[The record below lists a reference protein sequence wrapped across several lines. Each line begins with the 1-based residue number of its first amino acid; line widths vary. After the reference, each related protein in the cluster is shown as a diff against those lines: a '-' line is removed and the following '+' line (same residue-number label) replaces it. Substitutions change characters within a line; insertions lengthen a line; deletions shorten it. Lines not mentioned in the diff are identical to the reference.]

1 MAIDYR
7 RLLDWPVPEVRQT
20 YSVRDSQRYALAVGL
35 GADPV
40 DTRQLPFVYEHN
52 PQALPMQAVVLGYP
66 GFWMKDPATGVD
78 WVRLVHA
85 EQGLR
90 LHRPLPASGEVIG
103 RTRVVGIND
112 KGPGKGAIVYS
123 QRTLHDAVSD
133 ALIATLDS
141 STFCRGDGGCGGSDA
156 PPMRLAP
163 TPEREPDAVCEL
175 PTLPQQ
181 ALLYR
186 QCGDFNPLHADPAVA
201 RAAGFERPILH
212 GLCTFAV
219 AGHALVRLRPGTP
232 DATAGALLGAGLP
245 GRDAAYG
252 NLARGER
259 RGVSHTGGRTP
270 AGGAEPRPGAN
281 RHPLTHPI
289 TRIGIRSGLVAAAAL
304 GPAARRRNET
314 IGAYS
319 SVRRC
324 PRCFWPVTK

>member
-1 MAIDYR
+1 MTIDYQ
-7 RLLDWPVPEVRQT
+7 RLLDWSLPEVRQT
-20 YSVRDSQRYALAVGL
+20 YTVRDSQRYALAVGL
-35 GADPV
+35 GADPL
-40 DTRQLPFVYEHN
+40 DTRQLPFVYEQD
-52 PQALPMQAVVLGYP
+52 PRALPMQAVVLGYP

-123 QRTLHDAVSD
+123 QRTLHDAASD

-141 STFCRGDGGCGGSDA
+141 STFCRGDGGCGGSDV

-163 TPEREPDAVCEL
+163 TPERAPDAVCEL

-186 QCGDFNPLHADPAVA
+186 QCGDFNPLHADPDVA

-219 AGHALVRLRPGTP
+219 AGHALLRTLCDYDPARLTELQVRFSAPVYPGETLRTEIWS
-232 DATAGALLGAGLP
+232 DA
-245 GRDAAYG
+245 DAVAFRT
-252 NLARGER
+252 LAVE
-259 RGVSHTGGRTP
+259 RGVLVLSHGRARITP
-270 AGGAEPRPGAN
+270 
-281 RHPLTHPI
+281 I
-289 TRIGIRSGLVAAAAL
+289 
-304 GPAARRRNET
+304 
-314 IGAYS
+314 
-319 SVRRC
+319 
-324 PRCFWPVTK
+324 

>member
-1 MAIDYR
+1 MAIDYQ
-7 RLLDWPVPEVRQT
+7 RLLDWSLPEVRQT
-20 YSVRDSQRYALAVGL
+20 YSVRDSQLYALAVGL

-40 DTRQLPFVYEHN
+40 DTRQLPFVYEQN
-52 PQALPMQAVVLGYP
+52 PRALPMQAVVLGYP

-90 LHRPLPASGEVIG
+90 LHRPLPASGDVIG

-123 QRTLHDAVSD
+123 QRTLHDAASD
-133 ALIATLDS
+133 ELIATLDS

-163 TPEREPDAVCEL
+163 TPERAPDAVCEL

-219 AGHALVRLRPGTP
+219 AGHALLRTLCDYDPARLTELQARFSAPVYPGETLRTEIWSDADAVAFRTLAVERNVVVLSHGRAQIRP
-232 DATAGALLGAGLP
+232 
-245 GRDAAYG
+245 
-252 NLARGER
+252 
-259 RGVSHTGGRTP
+259 S
-270 AGGAEPRPGAN
+270 
-281 RHPLTHPI
+281 
-289 TRIGIRSGLVAAAAL
+289 
-304 GPAARRRNET
+304 
-314 IGAYS
+314 
-319 SVRRC
+319 
-324 PRCFWPVTK
+324 

>member
-20 YSVRDSQRYALAVGL
+20 YSVRDSQLYALATGL

-133 ALIATLDS
+133 ELIATLDS

-219 AGHALVRLRPGTP
+219 AGHALLRTLCDYDPARLTQLQARFSAPVYPGETLR
-232 DATAGALLGAGLP
+232 TEIWHEAGAVAFRTLAVERQQVVLSH
-245 GRDAAYG
+245 GRAQID
-252 NLARGER
+252 
-259 RGVSHTGGRTP
+259 
-270 AGGAEPRPGAN
+270 
-281 RHPLTHPI
+281 
-289 TRIGIRSGLVAAAAL
+289 TR
-304 GPAARRRNET
+304 
-314 IGAYS
+314 
-319 SVRRC
+319 
-324 PRCFWPVTK
+324 

>member
-1 MAIDYR
+1 MAIDYQ
-7 RLLDWPVPEVRQT
+7 RLLDWSLPEVRQT
-20 YSVRDSQRYALAVGL
+20 YTVRDSQRYALAVGL
-35 GADPV
+35 GADPL
-40 DTRQLPFVYEHN
+40 DTRQLPFVYEQD
-52 PQALPMQAVVLGYP
+52 PRALPMQAVVLGYP

-123 QRTLHDAVSD
+123 QRTLHDAASD

-163 TPEREPDAVCEL
+163 TPERAPDAVCEL

-186 QCGDFNPLHADPAVA
+186 QCGDFNPLHADPDVA

-219 AGHALVRLRPGTP
+219 AGHALLRTLCDYDPARLTELQVRFSAPVYPGETLRTEIW
-232 DATAGALLGAGLP
+232 
-245 GRDAAYG
+245 RDADAVAFRT
-252 NLARGER
+252 LAVE
-259 RGVSHTGGRTP
+259 RGVVVMSHGRARITP
-270 AGGAEPRPGAN
+270 
-281 RHPLTHPI
+281 I
-289 TRIGIRSGLVAAAAL
+289 
-304 GPAARRRNET
+304 
-314 IGAYS
+314 
-319 SVRRC
+319 
-324 PRCFWPVTK
+324 

>member
-20 YSVRDSQRYALAVGL
+20 YSVRDSQLYALAVGL

-40 DTRQLPFVYEHN
+40 DTRQLPFVYEQN

-123 QRTLHDAVSD
+123 QRTLHDAASD

-163 TPEREPDAVCEL
+163 TPERAPDAVCEL

-219 AGHALVRLRPGTP
+219 AGHALLRTLCDYDPARLTELQARFSAPVYPGETLR
-232 DATAGALLGAGLP
+232 TEIWHEAGAVAFRTLAVERKLVVLSH
-245 GRDAAYG
+245 GRAQIDA
-252 NLARGER
+252 R
-259 RGVSHTGGRTP
+259 
-270 AGGAEPRPGAN
+270 
-281 RHPLTHPI
+281 
-289 TRIGIRSGLVAAAAL
+289 
-304 GPAARRRNET
+304 
-314 IGAYS
+314 
-319 SVRRC
+319 
-324 PRCFWPVTK
+324 

>member
-1 MAIDYR
+1 MAIDYQ
-7 RLLDWPVPEVRQT
+7 RLLDWPVREVRQT
-20 YSVRDSQRYALAVGL
+20 YGVRDSQLYALAVGL
-35 GADPV
+35 GADPL
-40 DTRQLPFVYEHN
+40 DTRQLPFVYEQN

-123 QRTLHDAVSD
+123 QRTLHDAASD
-133 ALIATLDS
+133 ELIATLDS
-141 STFCRGDGGCGGSDA
+141 STFCRGDGGCGGADA

-163 TPEREPDAVCEL
+163 TPERAPDAVCEL

-186 QCGDFNPLHADPAVA
+186 LCGDFNPLHADPDVA

-219 AGHALVRLRPGTP
+219 AGHALLRTLCDYDPARLTELQVRFCAPVYPGETLRTEIWC
-232 DATAGALLGAGLP
+232 DADAVAFRTLAVERNLVVLSH
-245 GRDAAYG
+245 GRAQ
-252 NLARGER
+252 
-259 RGVSHTGGRTP
+259 
-270 AGGAEPRPGAN
+270 
-281 RHPLTHPI
+281 
-289 TRIGIRSGLVAAAAL
+289 
-304 GPAARRRNET
+304 
-314 IGAYS
+314 IGAI
-319 SVRRC
+319 
-324 PRCFWPVTK
+324 

>member
-1 MAIDYR
+1 MAIDYQ
-7 RLLDWPVPEVRQT
+7 RLLDWSLPEVRQT
-20 YSVRDSQRYALAVGL
+20 YSVRDSQLYALAVGL

-40 DTRQLPFVYEHN
+40 NTRQLPFVYEQA

-85 EQGLR
+85 EQGLT

-163 TPEREPDAVCEL
+163 TPERAPDAVCEL

-219 AGHALVRLRPGTP
+219 AGHTLLRTLCDYDPARLTALQARFSAPVYPGETLRTEIWNE
-232 DATAGALLGAGLP
+232 AGAVAFRTLAVERNVVVLSH
-245 GRDAAYG
+245 GRAQIDA
-252 NLARGER
+252 R
-259 RGVSHTGGRTP
+259 
-270 AGGAEPRPGAN
+270 
-281 RHPLTHPI
+281 
-289 TRIGIRSGLVAAAAL
+289 
-304 GPAARRRNET
+304 
-314 IGAYS
+314 
-319 SVRRC
+319 
-324 PRCFWPVTK
+324 

>member
-1 MAIDYR
+1 MTIDYQ
-7 RLLDWPVPEVRQT
+7 RLLDWSLPEVRQT
-20 YSVRDSQRYALAVGL
+20 YTVRDSQRYALAVGL
-35 GADPV
+35 GADPL
-40 DTRQLPFVYEHN
+40 DTRQLPFVYEQD
-52 PQALPMQAVVLGYP
+52 PRALPMQAVVLGYP

-123 QRTLHDAVSD
+123 QRTLHDAASD

-141 STFCRGDGGCGGSDA
+141 STFCRGDGGCGGSDV

-163 TPEREPDAVCEL
+163 TPERAPDAVCEL

-186 QCGDFNPLHADPAVA
+186 QCGDFNPLHADPDVA

-219 AGHALVRLRPGTP
+219 AGHALLRTLCDYDPARLTELQVRFSAPVYPGETLRTEIWSDADAVAFRTLAVERNVVVLSHGRGRITP
-232 DATAGALLGAGLP
+232 
-245 GRDAAYG
+245 
-252 NLARGER
+252 
-259 RGVSHTGGRTP
+259 
-270 AGGAEPRPGAN
+270 
-281 RHPLTHPI
+281 I
-289 TRIGIRSGLVAAAAL
+289 
-304 GPAARRRNET
+304 
-314 IGAYS
+314 
-319 SVRRC
+319 
-324 PRCFWPVTK
+324 

>member
-20 YSVRDSQRYALAVGL
+20 YSVRDSQLYALATGL

-40 DTRQLPFVYEHN
+40 DTRQLPFVYEQN
-52 PQALPMQAVVLGYP
+52 PQALPTQAVVLGYP

-85 EQGLR
+85 EQGLT

-133 ALIATLDS
+133 ELIATLDS

-156 PPMRLAP
+156 APMRLAP

-186 QCGDFNPLHADPAVA
+186 LCGDLNPLHADPAVA

-219 AGHALVRLRPGTP
+219 AGHALLRTLCDYQPARLTQLQARFSAPVYPGETLRTQIWHEAESVAFCTLAVERKLVVLSHGRAQI
-232 DATAGALLGAGLP
+232 DA
-245 GRDAAYG
+245 
-252 NLARGER
+252 
-259 RGVSHTGGRTP
+259 
-270 AGGAEPRPGAN
+270 
-281 RHPLTHPI
+281 
-289 TRIGIRSGLVAAAAL
+289 
-304 GPAARRRNET
+304 
-314 IGAYS
+314 
-319 SVRRC
+319 C
-324 PRCFWPVTK
+324 

>member
-1 MAIDYR
+1 MNIDYQ
-7 RLLDWPVPEVRQT
+7 RLLDWSLPEVRQT
-20 YSVRDSQRYALAVGL
+20 YTVRDSQRYALAVGL
-35 GADPV
+35 GADPL
-40 DTRQLPFVYEHN
+40 DTRQLPFVYEQD
-52 PQALPMQAVVLGYP
+52 PRALPMQAVVLGYP

-123 QRTLHDAVSD
+123 QRTLHDAASD

-163 TPEREPDAVCEL
+163 TPERAPDAVCEL

-186 QCGDFNPLHADPAVA
+186 QCGDFNPLHADPDVA

-219 AGHALVRLRPGTP
+219 AGHALLRTLCDYDPARLTELQVRFSAPVYPGETLRTEIWSDADAVAFRTLAVERNVVVLSHGRARITP
-232 DATAGALLGAGLP
+232 
-245 GRDAAYG
+245 
-252 NLARGER
+252 
-259 RGVSHTGGRTP
+259 
-270 AGGAEPRPGAN
+270 
-281 RHPLTHPI
+281 I
-289 TRIGIRSGLVAAAAL
+289 
-304 GPAARRRNET
+304 
-314 IGAYS
+314 
-319 SVRRC
+319 
-324 PRCFWPVTK
+324 

>member
-1 MAIDYR
+1 MTIDYQ
-7 RLLDWPVPEVRQT
+7 RLLDWSLPEVRQT
-20 YSVRDSQRYALAVGL
+20 YTVRDSQRYALAVGL
-35 GADPV
+35 GADPL
-40 DTRQLPFVYEHN
+40 DTRQLPFVYEQD
-52 PQALPMQAVVLGYP
+52 PRALPMQAVVLGYP

-90 LHRPLPASGEVIG
+90 LHRPLPAGGEVIG

-123 QRTLHDAVSD
+123 QRTLHDAASD

-163 TPEREPDAVCEL
+163 TPERAPDAVCEL

-186 QCGDFNPLHADPAVA
+186 QCGDFNPLHADPDVA

-219 AGHALVRLRPGTP
+219 AGHALLRTLCDYDPARLTELQVRFSAPVYPGETLRTEIWS
-232 DATAGALLGAGLP
+232 DA
-245 GRDAAYG
+245 DAVAFRT
-252 NLARGER
+252 LAVE
-259 RGVSHTGGRTP
+259 RGVLVLSHGRARITP
-270 AGGAEPRPGAN
+270 
-281 RHPLTHPI
+281 I
-289 TRIGIRSGLVAAAAL
+289 
-304 GPAARRRNET
+304 
-314 IGAYS
+314 
-319 SVRRC
+319 
-324 PRCFWPVTK
+324 

>member
-1 MAIDYR
+1 MAIDYQ
-7 RLLDWPVPEVRQT
+7 RLLDWSLPEVRQT
-20 YSVRDSQRYALAVGL
+20 YTVRDSQLYALAVGL
-35 GADPV
+35 GADPL
-40 DTRQLPFVYEHN
+40 DTRQLPFVYEQN
-52 PQALPMQAVVLGYP
+52 PRALPMQAVVLGYP

-90 LHRPLPASGEVIG
+90 LHRPLPVSGEVIG
-103 RTRVVGIND
+103 RSRVVGIND

-133 ALIATLDS
+133 ELIATLDS

-163 TPEREPDAVCEL
+163 TPERAPDAVCEL

-186 QCGDFNPLHADPAVA
+186 LCGDFNPLHADPQVA

-219 AGHALVRLRPGTP
+219 AGHALLRTLCDYDPARLTQLQVRFSAPVYPGETLRTEIWREDEAFAFRTLAVERNLVVLSHGRAQI
-232 DATAGALLGAGLP
+232 DA
-245 GRDAAYG
+245 R
-252 NLARGER
+252 
-259 RGVSHTGGRTP
+259 
-270 AGGAEPRPGAN
+270 
-281 RHPLTHPI
+281 
-289 TRIGIRSGLVAAAAL
+289 
-304 GPAARRRNET
+304 
-314 IGAYS
+314 
-319 SVRRC
+319 
-324 PRCFWPVTK
+324 

>member
-20 YSVRDSQRYALAVGL
+20 YSVRDSQLYALAVGL

-40 DTRQLPFVYEHN
+40 DTRQLPFVYEQAS
-52 PQALPMQAVVLGYP
+52 QALPMQAVVLGYP

-85 EQGLR
+85 EQGLT

-163 TPEREPDAVCEL
+163 TPERAPDAVCEL

-186 QCGDFNPLHADPAVA
+186 QCGDFNPLHADPQVA

-219 AGHALVRLRPGTP
+219 AGHALLRTLCDYDPARLSELQARFSAPVYPGETLR
-232 DATAGALLGAGLP
+232 TEIWREAGAVAFRTLAVERKLVVLSH
-245 GRDAAYG
+245 GRAQID
-252 NLARGER
+252 
-259 RGVSHTGGRTP
+259 TT
-270 AGGAEPRPGAN
+270 
-281 RHPLTHPI
+281 
-289 TRIGIRSGLVAAAAL
+289 
-304 GPAARRRNET
+304 
-314 IGAYS
+314 
-319 SVRRC
+319 
-324 PRCFWPVTK
+324 VT

>member
-1 MAIDYR
+1 MAIDYQ

-20 YSVRDSQRYALAVGL
+20 YSVRDSQLYALATGL

-40 DTRQLPFVYEHN
+40 DTRQLPFVYEQN

-85 EQGLR
+85 EQSLT

-141 STFCRGDGGCGGSDA
+141 STFCRGDGGCGGADA

-163 TPEREPDAVCEL
+163 TPERAPDAVCEL

-186 QCGDFNPLHADPAVA
+186 LCGDFNPLHADPAVA

-219 AGHALVRLRPGTP
+219 AGHALLRTLCDYDPARLTQLQARFSAPVYPGETLR
-232 DATAGALLGAGLP
+232 TEIWHEAGAVAFRTLAVERKLVVLSH
-245 GRDAAYG
+245 GRAQ
-252 NLARGER
+252 
-259 RGVSHTGGRTP
+259 
-270 AGGAEPRPGAN
+270 
-281 RHPLTHPI
+281 
-289 TRIGIRSGLVAAAAL
+289 
-304 GPAARRRNET
+304 
-314 IGAYS
+314 IGA
-319 SVRRC
+319 R
-324 PRCFWPVTK
+324 

>member
-20 YSVRDSQRYALAVGL
+20 YSVRDSQLYALAVGL

-40 DTRQLPFVYEHN
+40 DTRQLPFVYEQAS
-52 PQALPMQAVVLGYP
+52 QALPMQAVVLGYP

-163 TPEREPDAVCEL
+163 TPERAPDAVCEL

-186 QCGDFNPLHADPAVA
+186 QCGDFNPLHADPQVA

-219 AGHALVRLRPGTP
+219 AGHALLRTLCDYDPARLTQLQARFSAPVYPGETLR
-232 DATAGALLGAGLP
+232 TEIWREAGAVAFRTLAVERKLVVLSH
-245 GRDAAYG
+245 GRAQID
-252 NLARGER
+252 
-259 RGVSHTGGRTP
+259 TT
-270 AGGAEPRPGAN
+270 
-281 RHPLTHPI
+281 
-289 TRIGIRSGLVAAAAL
+289 
-304 GPAARRRNET
+304 
-314 IGAYS
+314 
-319 SVRRC
+319 
-324 PRCFWPVTK
+324 VT

>member
-20 YSVRDSQRYALAVGL
+20 YSVRDSQLYALAVGL

-40 DTRQLPFVYEHN
+40 DTRQLPFVYEQAS
-52 PQALPMQAVVLGYP
+52 QALPMQAVVLGYP

-123 QRTLHDAVSD
+123 QRTLHDAASD

-163 TPEREPDAVCEL
+163 TPERAPDAVCEL

-186 QCGDFNPLHADPAVA
+186 QCGDFNPLHADPQVA

-219 AGHALVRLRPGTP
+219 AGHALLRTLCDYDPARLSELQARFSAPVYPGETLR
-232 DATAGALLGAGLP
+232 TEIWREAGAVAFRTLAVERKLVVLSH
-245 GRDAAYG
+245 GRAQID
-252 NLARGER
+252 
-259 RGVSHTGGRTP
+259 TT
-270 AGGAEPRPGAN
+270 
-281 RHPLTHPI
+281 
-289 TRIGIRSGLVAAAAL
+289 
-304 GPAARRRNET
+304 
-314 IGAYS
+314 
-319 SVRRC
+319 
-324 PRCFWPVTK
+324 VT

>member
-1 MAIDYR
+1 MAIDYQ

-20 YSVRDSQRYALAVGL
+20 YSVRDSQLYALAVGL

-40 DTRQLPFVYEHN
+40 NTRQLPFVYEQA

-85 EQGLR
+85 EQGLT

-123 QRTLHDAVSD
+123 QRTLHDAASD

-163 TPEREPDAVCEL
+163 TPERAPDAVCEL

-219 AGHALVRLRPGTP
+219 AGHALLRTLCDYDPARLTQLQARFSAPVYPGETLRTEIWREAESVAFRTLAVERNVVVLSHGRAQI
-232 DATAGALLGAGLP
+232 DA
-245 GRDAAYG
+245 R
-252 NLARGER
+252 
-259 RGVSHTGGRTP
+259 
-270 AGGAEPRPGAN
+270 
-281 RHPLTHPI
+281 
-289 TRIGIRSGLVAAAAL
+289 
-304 GPAARRRNET
+304 
-314 IGAYS
+314 
-319 SVRRC
+319 
-324 PRCFWPVTK
+324 

>member
-1 MAIDYR
+1 MAIDYQ

-20 YSVRDSQRYALAVGL
+20 YSVRDSQLYALAVGL

-40 DTRQLPFVYEHN
+40 NTRQLPFVYEQA

-123 QRTLHDAVSD
+123 QRTLHDAASD

-141 STFCRGDGGCGGSDA
+141 STFCRGDGGCGGSDT

-186 QCGDFNPLHADPAVA
+186 QCGDFNPLHSDPAVA

-219 AGHALVRLRPGTP
+219 AGHALLRTLCDYEPARLTQLQARFSAPVYPGETLRTEIWREAESVAFRTLAVERNVVVLSHGRAQI
-232 DATAGALLGAGLP
+232 DA
-245 GRDAAYG
+245 R
-252 NLARGER
+252 
-259 RGVSHTGGRTP
+259 
-270 AGGAEPRPGAN
+270 
-281 RHPLTHPI
+281 
-289 TRIGIRSGLVAAAAL
+289 
-304 GPAARRRNET
+304 
-314 IGAYS
+314 
-319 SVRRC
+319 
-324 PRCFWPVTK
+324 

>member
-1 MAIDYR
+1 MAIDYQ
-7 RLLDWPVPEVRQT
+7 RLLDWSLPEVRQT
-20 YSVRDSQRYALAVGL
+20 YSVRDSQLYALAVGL
-35 GADPV
+35 GADPL
-40 DTRQLPFVYEHN
+40 DTRQLPFVYEQN
-52 PQALPMQAVVLGYP
+52 PRALPMQAVVLGYP

-90 LHRPLPASGEVIG
+90 LHRSLPAGGEVIG

-123 QRTLHDAVSD
+123 QRTLHDAASD

-163 TPEREPDAVCEL
+163 TPEHAPDAVCEL

-186 QCGDFNPLHADPAVA
+186 QCGDFNPLHADPDVA

-219 AGHALVRLRPGTP
+219 AGHALLRTLCDYDPARLTELQARFSAPVYPGETLR
-232 DATAGALLGAGLP
+232 TEIW
-245 GRDAAYG
+245 RDADAVAFRT
-252 NLARGER
+252 LAVE
-259 RGVSHTGGRTP
+259 RGVVVLSHGR
-270 AGGAEPRPGAN
+270 AQIRP
-281 RHPLTHPI
+281 I
-289 TRIGIRSGLVAAAAL
+289 
-304 GPAARRRNET
+304 
-314 IGAYS
+314 
-319 SVRRC
+319 
-324 PRCFWPVTK
+324 

>member
-1 MAIDYR
+1 MAIDYQ
-7 RLLDWPVPEVRQT
+7 RLLDWSLPEVRQT
-20 YSVRDSQRYALAVGL
+20 YSVRDSQLYALAVGL

-40 DTRQLPFVYEHN
+40 NTRQLPFVYEQA

-85 EQGLR
+85 EQGLT

-163 TPEREPDAVCEL
+163 TPERAPDAVCEL

-219 AGHALVRLRPGTP
+219 AGHALLRTLCDYDPARLTALQARFSAPVYPGETLR
-232 DATAGALLGAGLP
+232 TEIWNEAGAVAFRTLAVERNVVVLSH
-245 GRDAAYG
+245 GRAQIDA
-252 NLARGER
+252 R
-259 RGVSHTGGRTP
+259 
-270 AGGAEPRPGAN
+270 
-281 RHPLTHPI
+281 
-289 TRIGIRSGLVAAAAL
+289 
-304 GPAARRRNET
+304 
-314 IGAYS
+314 
-319 SVRRC
+319 
-324 PRCFWPVTK
+324 

>member
-1 MAIDYR
+1 MAIDYQ
-7 RLLDWPVPEVRQT
+7 RLLDWSLPEVRQT
-20 YSVRDSQRYALAVGL
+20 YTVRDSQLYALAVGL

-40 DTRQLPFVYEHN
+40 DTRQLPFVYEQN
-52 PQALPMQAVVLGYP
+52 PLALPMQAVVLGYP

-90 LHRPLPASGEVIG
+90 LHRPLPASGDVIG

-123 QRTLHDAVSD
+123 QRTLHDAASD
-133 ALIATLDS
+133 ELIATLDS

-163 TPEREPDAVCEL
+163 TPERAPDAVCEL

-219 AGHALVRLRPGTP
+219 AGHALLRTLCDYDPARLTELQARFSAPVYPGETLRTEIWH
-232 DATAGALLGAGLP
+232 DADAVAFRTLAVERNLVVLSH
-245 GRDAAYG
+245 GRAQIK
-252 NLARGER
+252 
-259 RGVSHTGGRTP
+259 
-270 AGGAEPRPGAN
+270 
-281 RHPLTHPI
+281 PI
-289 TRIGIRSGLVAAAAL
+289 
-304 GPAARRRNET
+304 
-314 IGAYS
+314 
-319 SVRRC
+319 
-324 PRCFWPVTK
+324 